1 MSLVGGALS
10 ICCLV
15 SLQQFPNP
23 VSRTSS
29 GWEIVQRIMDIAC
42 RMRRKDEK
50 DLKPVLSMQNKLGLL
65 FGYQPFS
72 YSSFSF
78 RISKHEQIFS
88 WVCSAPDTQWCGLHA
103 YTSGISDHFKKGQ
116 YYPTIPDSGVSYL
129 FLPHWV
135 DRGCIWRTFV
145 WTKLA
150 GNQIHCAMES
160 FAAFCHNI
168 VSLPWVSGNE
178 WNEWEDLVL
187 FFS

>member
-1 MSLVGGALS
+1 MTVFTTDLGAMMSLVGRALS

-29 GWEIVQRIMDIAC
+29 GWEIVQRIMDIAF

-65 FGYQPFS
+65 FGYQSFS

-88 WVCSAPDTQWCGLHA
+88 WVCSAPDTQWCGFHA

-145 WTKLA
+145 
-150 GNQIHCAMES
+150 
-160 FAAFCHNI
+160 
-168 VSLPWVSGNE
+168 
-178 WNEWEDLVL
+178 
-187 FFS
+187 